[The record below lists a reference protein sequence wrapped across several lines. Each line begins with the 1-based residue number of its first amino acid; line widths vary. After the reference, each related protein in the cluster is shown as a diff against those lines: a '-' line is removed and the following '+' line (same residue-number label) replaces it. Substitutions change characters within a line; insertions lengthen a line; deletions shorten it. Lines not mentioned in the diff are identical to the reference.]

1 MIGLLCGFSI
11 WSDNKTCNLAL
22 FCPFRQYISANNL
35 PFSLRVNI
43 TMYKSMSCSGCS
55 CAFRQEPFIYLDP
68 SSCTTMCNQGLD
80 IQEKNDKELTK
91 NCVLKLNGILLLLNS
106 LRRIAR
112 VYVTWSFNTSE
123 YQDLLT
129 SSTKL

>member
-1 MIGLLCGFSI
+1 
-11 WSDNKTCNLAL
+11 
-22 FCPFRQYISANNL
+22 
-35 PFSLRVNI
+35 
-43 TMYKSMSCSGCS
+43 
-55 CAFRQEPFIYLDP
+55 
-68 SSCTTMCNQGLD
+68 MCNQGLD